1 MLNEIR
7 PNKHKLIQT
16 SLLLQDINELFKR
29 DFDETSNCPACN
41 SSDRENKFKKYDLN
55 FVQCNNCQTIY
66 MNPRP
71 SKNSM
76 DIYYKTSR
84 NYKYWAENI
93 FPGSSEARKK
103 MICEPSLKRI
113 TNILGK
119 FLDFKKCD
127 ALEIGPGFGLFA
139 DLCSKKN
146 IFRSL
151 EVLEPTPP
159 LASHCKNI
167 GLKVHETTV
176 ESFKKKE
183 YYDLVI
189 AFEVI
194 EHIYDPSFFLLK
206 TKELLKENGFV
217 VLSCPNGI
225 GFDTEMLGPYSPSVD
240 NEHVNLFSPSGI
252 EHIFKSNG
260 FKLISIQTPGKMD
273 VEIVHNFFKES
284 PGIFEA
290 ENKFKKL
297 LEDKSYSM
305 ELLQDKISIENLSG
319 HMWAFGQKL

>member
-16 SLLLQDINELFKR
+16 SLLLQDINELFER
-29 DFDETSNCPACN
+29 DFDETLNCPACN
-41 SSDRENKFKKYDLN
+41 SSERKNKFKKYDLN
-55 FVQCNNCQTIY
+55 YVQCNICKTIY

-76 DIYYKTSR
+76 EIYYKTSR

-93 FPGSSEARKK
+93 FPQSSEARTK
-103 MICEPSLKRI
+103 MICEPSLERI
-113 TNILGK
+113 KKNLGK
-119 FLDFKKCD
+119 VLDFKKSD

-139 DLCSKKN
+139 NLCSKKN
-146 IFRSL
+146 TFRTL

-159 LASHCKNI
+159 LASHCKEI
-167 GLKVHETTV
+167 GLKVHETNV
-176 ESFKKKE
+176 ESFEKKNS
-183 YYDLVI
+183 YDLVF

-194 EHIYDPSFFLLK
+194 EHIYDPSFFLQK
-206 TKELLKENGFV
+206 TRELLKENGFII
-217 VLSCPNGI
+217 LSCPNGI

-252 EHIFKSNG
+252 EHIFKRNG
-260 FKLISIQTPGKMD
+260 FKPISIETPGKMD
-273 VEIVHNFFKES
+273 VEIVFNFFEEN
-284 PGIFEA
+284 PGIFEK

-297 LEDKSYSM
+297 LKNNSFSI
-305 ELLQDKISIENLSG
+305 ELLQDKISTENLSG